1 MSFVY
6 TGRDKNLMN
15 STTISTSLE
24 DKLLIST
31 SQFFKNDMKS
41 DILSGLPSI
50 AHTPGHFFF
59 EDSQYLGDDKNFLL
73 PNQMKLD
80 LKKSS

>member
-1 MSFVY
+1 
-6 TGRDKNLMN
+6 
-15 STTISTSLE
+15 
-24 DKLLIST
+24 
-31 SQFFKNDMKS
+31 MKS